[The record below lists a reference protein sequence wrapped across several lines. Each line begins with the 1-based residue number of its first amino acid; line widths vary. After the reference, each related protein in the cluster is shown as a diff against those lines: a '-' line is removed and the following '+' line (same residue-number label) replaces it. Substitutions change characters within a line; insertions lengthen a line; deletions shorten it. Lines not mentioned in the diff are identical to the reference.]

1 MSGMK
6 NLANAIANDPSFA
19 AQTKGAMTAKEADQ
33 FVCAPPKSS
42 PMPKGVQ
49 SSAPKPR
56 SY

>member
-19 AQTKGAMTAKEADQ
+19 KQAGMSKAEAAQ
-33 FVCAPPKSS
+33 FVSDGKSS
-42 PMPKGVQ
+42 PLPRGVKP
-49 SSAPKPR
+49 SAPKPR